1 MICLIIF
8 QKMIRFKPYSF
19 LTLLGAL
26 VFSSIPTKA
35 VPLLLNFQGRVTVDG
50 KVFNGAG
57 QFKFALI
64 NSGGSQTYWSNDGT
78 SQAGSEPTAA
88 VTVTVAGGN
97 YALHLGNSDLG
108 NMSALPAD
116 VFTNDP
122 VYLRVWFSD
131 GANGFEQLGIDQQIT
146 SVAFALKAKS
156 AEVAETVS
164 GLPNDFVTEANL
176 VAALRD
182 KLASLQSEIDALES
196 QVASIA
202 SNGGTINGSGVSVNS
217 IASSDNGDGSFNL
230 SFTMSDGSI
239 KVVTTP
245 DLTGPQ
251 GVSGA
256 DGSNGADGATG
267 PKGDQGEPGV
277 QGPQGLPGPAGVD
290 GANVLSIA
298 SSDNGDGTF
307 SIIFSLSDN
316 STKTIV
322 TPNLTGPKG
331 DPGDTGAQG
340 PAGPQGPSGDGSSAT
355 AAAGAVVSSSSSSD
369 SALINDGYIK
379 FLSLEADSWSAS
391 PGSGAPSAR
400 LGQGAAWVDSGMA
413 IWGGGLASGTP
424 LSSGAIYSPATDSW
438 TDITPLDA
446 PIARTDHSAVWSGSE
461 LIIWGG
467 YGSGGPLGTG
477 GRYHL
482 TNQSWI
488 PMETNGAPTARYAH
502 TAVWTGN
509 RLLIWGGRNNTGI
522 LNDGAVYE
530 PASDTWTGLS
540 LGVGPSARFGATSLL
555 AGDKVI
561 IWGGNGATG
570 ELADGSMLTLTSGEP
585 SAWSE
590 MSDAN
595 APLARSGH
603 SAVWTGSKLIVWGG
617 VKSGTHLNSGGIYD
631 PANDTWSNVQILGAP
646 SAREKHS
653 AVWTG
658 SEMVVIGGDG
668 QSGALADS
676 YAYNPA
682 ADTWR
687 VLDGSVTERSGSS
700 AVWSGSKVLI
710 FGGDSDGTVL
720 AQPMEIDPT
729 PPVHLYRKQ

>member
-1 MICLIIF
+1 
-8 QKMIRFKPYSF
+8 MIRFKPFSF

-26 VFSSIPTKA
+26 VFSSISADA

-88 VTVTVAGGN
+88 VSVTVAEGN
-97 YALHLGNSDLG
+97 YALHLGNSELG
-108 NMSALPAD
+108 NMSTLPAD
-116 VFTNDP
+116 VFANDP

-176 VAALRD
+176 VAALRG
-182 KLASLQSEIDALES
+182 KLASLQSEIDTLES
-196 QVASIA
+196 QVASIS

-217 IASSDNGDGSFNL
+217 IASSDNGDGSFKL

-256 DGSNGADGATG
+256 DGSNGADGASGPKGDQGEPGVHRGQLEQTIWAKASWSSWTGASG

-277 QGPQGLPGPAGVD
+277 QGPQGPAGADGANRPKGDQGDPGVQGPQGLPGPAGAD
-290 GANVLSIA
+290 GASVVSIA

-331 DPGDTGAQG
+331 DQGDTGAQG

-424 LSSGAIYSPATDSW
+424 LSSGAIYSPTTDSW

-467 YGSGGPLGTG
+467 YGSDGSLGSG

-482 TNQSWI
+482 ATRTWLSL
-488 PMETNGAPTARYAH
+488 ETNGAPTARYAH

-540 LGVGPSARFGATSLL
+540 LVGPSARFGATSLL

-570 ELADGSMLTLTSGEP
+570 ELADGSILTLTSGEP

-590 MSDAN
+590 MSDAG
-595 APLARSGH
+595 APVARSGH
-603 SAVWTGSKLIVWGG
+603 SAVWTGAKLIVWGG
-617 VKSGTHLNSGGIYD
+617 VQSGTHLNSGGIYD
-631 PANDTWSNVQILGAP
+631 PANDTWANVEILGAP

-653 AVWTG
+653 AVWNG
-658 SEMVVIGGDG
+658 SEMDYWRRWAERGIGRLLRL
-668 QSGALADS
+668 QSC
-676 YAYNPA
+676 Y
-682 ADTWR
+682 
-687 VLDGSVTERSGSS
+687 
-700 AVWSGSKVLI
+700 
-710 FGGDSDGTVL
+710 
-720 AQPMEIDPT
+720 
-729 PPVHLYRKQ
+729 